1 MLFARE
7 CQSGLRD
14 SGCSRQRRNV
24 TCSGRVSARMPRF
37 TPPPRPLILVVEDE
51 PLVRETS
58 IDILQEAGFR
68 VIEASDAD
76 EAFGLLRHR
85 PDVEVVLTD
94 VDMPGSID
102 GFEFARLAA
111 QGWPDVRV
119 LVISGKTTPRPGD
132 LPQHAVFLPKPY
144 EPESLI
150 ALLKQ
155 LADRKIPNDASVDDN
170 AGASSK
176 MAEPGKGS
184 NRLP

>member
-1 MLFARE
+1 M
-7 CQSGLRD
+7 
-14 SGCSRQRRNV
+14 
-24 TCSGRVSARMPRF
+24 TRF
-37 TPPPRPLILVVEDE
+37 SPPPRPLILVVEDE

-58 IDILQEAGFR
+58 TDILQEAGFR

-119 LVISGKTTPRPGD
+119 LVISGKTTPSPGD
-132 LPQHAVFLPKPY
+132 LPPHAVFLQKPY
-144 EPESLI
+144 RPETLI
-150 ALLKQ
+150 SLLKQ
-155 LADRKIPNDASVDDN
+155 LGERKDPGALSVDET
-170 AGASSK
+170 AASSTVTEQ
-176 MAEPGKGS
+176 AKGS

>member
-1 MLFARE
+1 M
-7 CQSGLRD
+7 
-14 SGCSRQRRNV
+14 
-24 TCSGRVSARMPRF
+24 TRF
-37 TPPPRPLILVVEDE
+37 SPPPRPLILVVEDE

-102 GFEFARLAA
+102 GFEFARLTA

-119 LVISGKTTPRPGD
+119 LVISGKTTPKLGD
-132 LPQHAVFLPKPY
+132 LPPHAVFLPKPY
-144 EPESLI
+144 RPETLI

-155 LADRKIPNDASVDDN
+155 LGDRKGPSELSVDD
-170 AGASSK
+170 AAASIK
-176 MAEPGKGS
+176 LAE
-184 NRLP
+184 RF